1 MTAPPSIADPAVIDA
16 RSGTRV
22 DAAIDPRVMGD
33 VFRRLLQAPE
43 RDIVGCRIARYRH
56 RPGER
61 CLVQYAISVRDRAG
75 VVTDEHVTGQWHHAP
90 DRTPALYRKLA
101 RRVAATAS
109 GASWTSPFAP
119 VFFDP
124 ASGMLATTYP
134 WDRRMP
140 ALPRIAT
147 GRAPELVAPMLAW
160 MDAGSADLEGV
171 RVERVRYREQLNA
184 VCRYDVRVRRDGGR
198 TEAARFYVKAYTDDG
213 GARAAALLAMLDAAT
228 PPATGAAR
236 VRRAVAYVD
245 DLRALV
251 LAEAAGTPLDRLP
264 LDPRVIEPALRQ
276 VATALA
282 WFGQRE
288 APMAVCTPDDR
299 RAATGRARQA
309 IGAALP
315 AAREA
320 LEAVDAVMAAAPL
333 DAPPGLTHGDL
344 KLEHVFLDR
353 GDVTLI
359 DVDSCRLADPL
370 WDLALLQARWW
381 AARDAEGRERPLGD
395 WGCGVLAA
403 AYLAR
408 VPARP
413 TAHLPVLQ
421 AMACLDVAAGLVKRR
436 EPAWADRAGRLV
448 ARARTFAETRR

>member
-1 MTAPPSIADPAVIDA
+1 MTTMPPASDPTVIDA

-22 DAAIDPRVMGD
+22 ETAIDPHVMGD
-33 VFRRLLQAPE
+33 VFRRLLQTPE

-56 RPGER
+56 RPGDR

-101 RRVAATAS
+101 RRAAGSDA
-109 GASWTSPFAP
+109 AWTSPFAP
-119 VFFDP
+119 VFFD
-124 ASGMLATTYP
+124 ASSGMLATTYP

-184 VCRYDVRVRRDGGR
+184 VCRYDVRVRREGGR
-198 TEAARFYVKAYTDDG
+198 TETARFYVKAYTDDG
-213 GARAAALLAMLDAAT
+213 GARAAGLLAMLDAAT
-228 PPATGAAR
+228 PPSTGAAR

-245 DLRALV
+245 DLRALI
-251 LAEAAGTPLDRLP
+251 LAEAPGTPLDRLP
-264 LDPRVIEPALRQ
+264 MDPRVIEPALRQ

-282 WFGQRE
+282 WFGQRH
-288 APMAVCTPDDR
+288 APLDALTPDTR
-299 RAATGRARQA
+299 RAASARARQA
-309 IGAALP
+309 IDAALP
-315 AAREA
+315 SAAVA
-320 LEAVDAVMAAAPL
+320 LAAVQAAIAAAPL

-353 GDVTLI
+353 GRVQLI

-381 AARDAEGRERPLGD
+381 AARDAEWSERALGD

-408 VPARP
+408 VPARD

-421 AMACLDVAAGLVKRR
+421 AMACVDVAAGLVKRR
-436 EPAWADRAGRLV
+436 ETAWADRAGRLV
-448 ARARTFAETRR
+448 ARARTLAEAPR

>member
-1 MTAPPSIADPAVIDA
+1 MTAVSSLPDPAVIDA

-22 DAAIDPRVMGD
+22 DTAIDPRAMGD
-33 VFRRLLQAPE
+33 VFRRLLQTPE

-56 RPGER
+56 RPGDR

-101 RRVAATAS
+101 RRAAGSDVA
-109 GASWTSPFAP
+109 WTSPFAP
-119 VFFDP
+119 VFFDA

-140 ALPRIAT
+140 ALPRIAA

-160 MDAGSADLEGV
+160 MEAGSADLDGV

-184 VCRYDVRVRRDGGR
+184 VCRYDVRVRRDGGV
-198 TEAARFYVKAYTDDG
+198 TDTARFYVKAYTDDG
-213 GARAAALLAMLDAAT
+213 GARAAGLLAMLDAAT

-236 VRRAVAYVD
+236 VGRAVAYVD
-245 DLRALV
+245 GLRALV
-251 LAEAAGTPLDRLP
+251 LAEAPGTPLDRLP
-264 LDPRVIEPALRQ
+264 LDPRRIEPALRH

-282 WFGQRE
+282 WFGQRH
-288 APMAVCTPDDR
+288 APLGVLTADDR
-299 RAATGRARQA
+299 RAASLRARQA
-309 IGAALP
+309 LDAALP
-315 AAREA
+315 SAHASLAA
-320 LEAVDAVMAAAPL
+320 VHAAIATAPL
-333 DAPPGLTHGDL
+333 DAAVGLTHGDL
-344 KLEHVFLDR
+344 KLEHVFLDQGTVR
-353 GDVTLI
+353 LI

-381 AARDAEGRERPLGD
+381 AARDAERSEQPLAD
-395 WGCGVLAA
+395 WGCGVLAH

-408 VPARP
+408 VPARGA
-413 TAHLPVLQ
+413 AHLPVLQ

-436 EPAWADRAGRLV
+436 ETAWPDRASRLIE
-448 ARARTFAETRR
+448 RARTFVETPR